1 MGDGSWSLR
10 VCACVVLPVLFVQSM
25 PLCLSMCPHMQG
37 CSEVKLLFQA
47 RRHKTAWRA
56 GASQQMPH
64 TRRLTSLRR
73 RGNIVRHLPVLMS
86 FEPCPA
92 LREHVLCQLEDWLK
106 GSAGALRCPRCLCCP
121 CRRLTHATRMVAAR
135 PRCPLVDEGAG
146 ARLRH

>member
-10 VCACVVLPVLFVQSM
+10 VCACVVLPVVLFS
-25 PLCLSMCPHMQG
+25 LCHCASLCESPH
-37 CSEVKLLFQA
+37 SEVKLLFQA
-47 RRHKTAWRA
+47 RRHKTAWTA

-135 PRCPLVDEGAG
+135 PPCPLVDEGAG